1 MGSVNKGKGT
11 EGKEA
16 KEVQIKPDE
25 PTKKQFLFDWKATKN
40 GSTDCN
46 YFFDSKQSDGV
57 EVDVRSS
64 NSMATFMVHLY
75 FERHLFEK
83 EKHQCNGEF
92 EFHAKKKD
100 GKDFQFSFP
109 FVLSVLD
116 WNLSRYTG
124 TSIVFSDTIFPDSL
138 ILDNRSYEIRVWKS
152 EANSSSSLSQSLL
165 QMPFDFS
172 LTGFDEDEKIGI
184 HKIVAEAN
192 FPPVQMRSSTKMTF
206 DDSASTVFH
215 LGFGK
220 KSSVE
225 FVKYCCYHGCGEAP
239 LPEDLSDAYLVTEYL
254 LYEPAKKYLKN
265 KICEHIRNG
274 QIKLEQAETIRKQ
287 FKDVKVFTEATCFA
301 AAKKPEEYMRIR
313 ENAKK

>member
-1 MGSVNKGKGT
+1 MTSVKAKGT
-11 EGKEA
+11 EAKEA
-16 KEVQIKPDE
+16 KEVQIKPVE
-25 PTKKQFLFDWKATKN
+25 PPKKQFLFDWKATKI
-40 GSTDCN
+40 GSTDSN
-46 YFFDSKQSDGV
+46 YLFDSKQGDGV

-64 NSMATFMVHLY
+64 NSMSIYMIHLY

-124 TSIVFSDTIFPDSL
+124 TSIVFADTIFPDSL
-138 ILDNRSYEIRVWKS
+138 ILDNRRYEIRVWKADGS
-152 EANSSSSLSQSLL
+152 SSSSLSQSLL

-172 LTGFDEDEKIGI
+172 LTGFDEEEKIGI

-206 DDSASTVFH
+206 DDSASSVFH

-220 KSSVE
+220 KSSIE
-225 FVKYCCYHGCGEAP
+225 FVKLCCYHGCENAH
-239 LPEDLSDAYLVTEYL
+239 LPDDLSDAYLVSEFL

-287 FKDVKVFTEATCFA
+287 FKDVKVFTEATCYA

-313 ENAKK
+313 ENLKK